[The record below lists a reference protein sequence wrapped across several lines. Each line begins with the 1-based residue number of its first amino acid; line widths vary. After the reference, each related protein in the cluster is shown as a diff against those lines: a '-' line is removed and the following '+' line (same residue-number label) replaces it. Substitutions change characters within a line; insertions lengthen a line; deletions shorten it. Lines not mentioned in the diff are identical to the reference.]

1 MEIFFFGL
9 IFIWLALVSWFDL
22 RKREVPHTAWVVIPL
37 ICASIY
43 QAVAGDWQLSFLT
56 GVVALASERQRLAK
70 LSELRVD
77 TIFFWIPWLLACL
90 YAAATRNPVGAIAIV
105 AFWAAWE
112 LRCWGGADAVTAITL
127 MLIWPDMRLVIA
139 VLIVHAF
146 VAVIASMVS
155 IIRERKLMVHTFP
168 GLPLLLLSAILR
180 LVSLG

>member
-1 MEIFFFGL
+1 MNVFFFGL
-9 IFIWLALVSWFDL
+9 TFIWLALLSWFDL

-37 ICASIY
+37 ICAAIY
-43 QAVAGDWQLSFLT
+43 QTKVGDWQLSFLT
-56 GVVALASERQRLAK
+56 GIVALASERQRLAK
-70 LSELRVD
+70 LSKLRVD

-90 YAAATRNPVGAIAIV
+90 YAAATRNPVGAISIV

-127 MLIWPDMRLVIA
+127 ALIWPDMRLMIA

-146 VAVIASMVS
+146 VAVIASLVS
-155 IIRERKLMVHTFP
+155 LIRERKLCLHQFP

-180 LVSLG
+180 LVS

>member
-1 MEIFFFGL
+1 MDVFFLGL

-37 ICASIY
+37 ICAMVY

-56 GVVALASERQRLAK
+56 GMVALASERQRLAK
-70 LSELRVD
+70 LTELRVD
-77 TIFFWIPWLLACL
+77 TFYFWIPWLLAGL
-90 YAAATRNPVGAIAIV
+90 YVAASHNPVGAIAIV

-127 MLIWPDMRLVIA
+127 TLIWPDMRLVIA

-146 VAVIASMVS
+146 VAVIASLVS
-155 IIRERKLMVHTFP
+155 LIRERKLMVHTFP
-168 GLPLLLLSAILR
+168 GLPLLLLSAVLR
-180 LVSLG
+180 LLSLG

>member
-1 MEIFFFGL
+1 MDVFFLGL
-9 IFIWLALVSWFDL
+9 ILIWLALVSWFDL

-37 ICASIY
+37 ICAAIY

-56 GVVALASERQRLAK
+56 GMVALASERQRLAK

-90 YAAATRNPVGAIAIV
+90 YAAANRNPVGAIAII

-127 MLIWPDMRLVIA
+127 TLIWPDMRLVIA
-139 VLIVHAF
+139 VLVVHAL
-146 VAVIASMVS
+146 VAVIASLIS
-155 IIRERKLMVHTFP
+155 LIRERKLMVHTFP
-168 GLPLLLLSAILR
+168 GLPLLLLSAVLR
-180 LVSLG
+180 LLSPG